1 LPTFAD
7 YHAGMLKA
15 RSRKAHYSGQRNKNA
30 LNAREEIALTAESV
44 LPPKKP
50 EGGVDAP

>member
-1 LPTFAD
+1 
-7 YHAGMLKA
+7 MLKA
-15 RSRKAHYSGQRNKNA
+15 RSRKAHDGGRRNKNA
-30 LNAREEIALTAESV
+30 GDAREEIALTAESV